1 MDANFQ
7 ILEDRVLRVVER
19 LRELE
24 SERGQ
29 LRDELDGLRR
39 TLADLREENNTLSGG
54 LPSDDR
60 RTRIRRIESTLGEAV
75 EALREE
81 SIGIQSADVG
91 SGGA

>member
-1 MDANFQ
+1 MDTSFQ
-7 ILEDRVLRVVER
+7 VLEDRVQRVVER
-19 LRELE
+19 LRALE

-60 RTRIRRIESTLGEAV
+60 RTRIRRIDSTLGEAI
-75 EALREE
+75 EALREDT
-81 SIGIQSADVG
+81 IGTRSADV
-91 SGGA
+91 